1 MSGLFDQSTLT
12 AGIRAVSR
20 SYRRIPTASG
30 FSRMK
35 YAVARLCGVSAAC
48 SSIAGSRMKGTTTA
62 RISMPPSDKDP
73 FVKFAEPRPYADPEA
88 AMQKVLEIASTVKPV
103 QDGRWMHKVRPM

>member
-48 SSIAGSRMKGTTTA
+48 STTTA

-88 AMQKVLEIASTVKPV
+88 AMQKA
-103 QDGRWMHKVRPM
+103 